1 MKIKKQK
8 GITLVALVITII
20 ILLLLAG
27 IAIATLCGENGLF
40 TKVKQSNEK
49 YSISEAKEKVELKIA
64 ELQIEQGKKGE
75 NLKKE
80 DLPKMNNDEIDV
92 RDTSNFPVEIIC
104 NNFKFNIDSNFNVS
118 YAGEANETIVTY
130 TTEPEGYTNKN
141 EVKILIK
148 VKNSKG
154 IKTIEFPNDN
164 DKLLANGETERGID
178 YKVTANGTYTFKIVN
193 NDDKEIT
200 KDIVI
205 DKIDNVKLL
214 D

>member
-1 MKIKKQK
+1 M
-8 GITLVALVITII
+8 
-20 ILLLLAG
+20 
-27 IAIATLCGENGLF
+27 
-40 TKVKQSNEK
+40 
-49 YSISEAKEKVELKIA
+49 
-64 ELQIEQGKKGE
+64 
-75 NLKKE
+75 
-80 DLPKMNNDEIDV
+80 
-92 RDTSNFPVEIIC
+92 
-104 NNFKFNIDSNFNVS
+104 
-118 YAGEANETIVTY
+118 
-130 TTEPEGYTNKN
+130 
-141 EVKILIK
+141 ILIK

-178 YKVTANGTYTFKIVN
+178 YKVTANGTYTFKIAD